1 MAMLVTVTTV
11 TRSVTEGKGMWTRVI
26 DNATLASLAHQV
38 AEQVTVALAE
48 ISLARRSAISEREF
62 ADAVERA
69 EAALL
74 QVRDPLQRLTT
85 ELATIAENK

>member
-1 MAMLVTVTTV
+1 
-11 TRSVTEGKGMWTRVI
+11 MWTRVI
-26 DNATLASLAHQV
+26 DDSTLASLAHQV

-48 ISLARRSAISEREF
+48 ISLARKSAASEREF
-62 ADAVERA
+62 EDAVARA

-85 ELATIAENK
+85 ELATIAEKK

>member
-1 MAMLVTVTTV
+1 
-11 TRSVTEGKGMWTRVI
+11 VI
-26 DNATLASLAHQV
+26 DDSTLASLAHQI

-48 ISLARRSAISEREF
+48 ISLARKSAASDREF
-62 ADAVERA
+62 EDAVERA

-85 ELATIAENK
+85 ELATIAEKE

>member
-1 MAMLVTVTTV
+1 M
-11 TRSVTEGKGMWTRVI
+11 
-26 DNATLASLAHQV
+26 LASLAHQV

-48 ISLARRSAISEREF
+48 ISLARKSATSEREF

-85 ELATIAENK
+85 ELATIAENR

>member
-1 MAMLVTVTTV
+1 
-11 TRSVTEGKGMWTRVI
+11 MWARVI
-26 DNATLASLAHQV
+26 DDTTLASLAHQI

-48 ISLARRSAISEREF
+48 ISLARKSAASQREF

-74 QVRDPLQRLTT
+74 QVRDPLHRLTT
-85 ELATIAENK
+85 ELATIAEKK

>member
-1 MAMLVTVTTV
+1 M
-11 TRSVTEGKGMWTRVI
+11 I
-26 DNATLASLAHQV
+26 DDSTLASLAHQI

-48 ISLARRSAISEREF
+48 ISLARKSAASDREF
-62 ADAVERA
+62 EDAVERA

-85 ELATIAENK
+85 ELATIAEKE

>member
-1 MAMLVTVTTV
+1 
-11 TRSVTEGKGMWTRVI
+11 MWTRVI
-26 DNATLASLAHQV
+26 DDSTLASLAHQV

-48 ISLARRSAISEREF
+48 ISLARKSAATEREL
-62 ADAVERA
+62 ADAVARA

-85 ELATIAENK
+85 ELATIAEKK

>member
-1 MAMLVTVTTV
+1 
-11 TRSVTEGKGMWTRVI
+11 MWARVI
-26 DNATLASLAHQV
+26 DDSTLASLAHEV

-48 ISLARRSAISEREF
+48 ISLARKTGVSEQELV
-62 ADAVERA
+62 DAVERA

-85 ELATIAENK
+85 ELATIAEKK

>member
-1 MAMLVTVTTV
+1 M
-11 TRSVTEGKGMWTRVI
+11 I
-26 DNATLASLAHQV
+26 DDSTLASLAHQI

-48 ISLARRSAISEREF
+48 ISLARKSTASDREF
-62 ADAVERA
+62 EDAVERA

-85 ELATIAENK
+85 ELATIAEKE

>member
-1 MAMLVTVTTV
+1 
-11 TRSVTEGKGMWTRVI
+11 VI
-26 DNATLASLAHQV
+26 DDSTLASLAHQV

-48 ISLARRSAISEREF
+48 ISLARKSAASEREF
-62 ADAVERA
+62 EDAVERA

-85 ELATIAENK
+85 ELATIAERK

>member
-1 MAMLVTVTTV
+1 
-11 TRSVTEGKGMWTRVI
+11 MWTRVI
-26 DNATLASLAHQV
+26 DDSTLAILAHQV

-48 ISLARRSAISEREF
+48 ISLARRSATSEREF
-62 ADAVERA
+62 EDAVERA
-69 EAALL
+69 EVALL

>member
-1 MAMLVTVTTV
+1 
-11 TRSVTEGKGMWTRVI
+11 MWTRVI
-26 DNATLASLAHQV
+26 DDSTLASLAHQV

-48 ISLARRSAISEREF
+48 ISLARKSAASDRELE
-62 ADAVERA
+62 DAVKRA

-85 ELATIAENK
+85 EQATIAKKE

>member
-1 MAMLVTVTTV
+1 
-11 TRSVTEGKGMWTRVI
+11 MWTRVI
-26 DNATLASLAHQV
+26 DDSTLASLAHQV

-48 ISLARRSAISEREF
+48 ISLARKSAASDREF
-62 ADAVERA
+62 EDAVERA

-85 ELATIAENK
+85 ELATIAEKK